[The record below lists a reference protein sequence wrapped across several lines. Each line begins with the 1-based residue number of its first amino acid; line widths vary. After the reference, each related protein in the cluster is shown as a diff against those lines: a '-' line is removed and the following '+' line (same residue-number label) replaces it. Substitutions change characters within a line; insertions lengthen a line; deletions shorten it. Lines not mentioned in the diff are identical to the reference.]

1 MIGLVATVW
10 SHLLIGWYRTRLAD
24 MTLNIEPL
32 LSSIEEL
39 CSGNARADRASL
51 LAGIR
56 DQLHALQAA
65 DAKSRIA
72 LEQLCEMSSVDNAGT
87 LEAERAALTARE
99 NERAIAKRLI
109 PRVLSFHR
117 YLAGTSQT
125 DDAEAH
131 EVLEKAMHVMIGY
144 LAGYPDVRDQL
155 IRRDLKRTAPNELLR
170 ARPAEGEID
179 YPELIRE
186 HMERYPKIR
195 AALAK

>member
-1 MIGLVATVW
+1 
-10 SHLLIGWYRTRLAD
+10 

-65 DAKSRIA
+65 DEKSRTA
-72 LEQLCEMSSVDNAGT
+72 LEQLCEMTSVDNAAT
-87 LEAERAALTARE
+87 PEAERAALTARE
-99 NERAIAKRLI
+99 NERAIAKKLI
-109 PRVLSFHR
+109 PRILSFQR
-117 YLAGTSQT
+117 YLTGTCHT
-125 DDAEAH
+125 DDPEAH
-131 EVLEKAMHVMIGY
+131 EVLEEAMHVMIGY
-144 LAGYPDVRDQL
+144 LAGYPDARDRL
-155 IRRDLKRTAPNELLR
+155 IRGGLKGTAPNEVLR
-170 ARPAEGEID
+170 ARPTEGEID